1 MLQFTESAVA
11 KMREVMQEHNKPYI
25 RFGVKGGGCAGFEYK
40 MDVESEK
47 SDKDQVIEYGDVKIL
62 VDPVCEFYL
71 LGTEVEKKSGIFKVV
86 QNQVCIKYYSKTL
99 MIQINKK

>member
-40 MDVESEK
+40 MDVESVFITEENWPK
-47 SDKDQVIEYGDVKIL
+47 FPSTLRWRITNKIL
-62 VDPVCEFYL
+62 Q
-71 LGTEVEKKSGIFKVV
+71 TEET
-86 QNQVCIKYYSKTL
+86 KTDF
-99 MIQINKK
+99 